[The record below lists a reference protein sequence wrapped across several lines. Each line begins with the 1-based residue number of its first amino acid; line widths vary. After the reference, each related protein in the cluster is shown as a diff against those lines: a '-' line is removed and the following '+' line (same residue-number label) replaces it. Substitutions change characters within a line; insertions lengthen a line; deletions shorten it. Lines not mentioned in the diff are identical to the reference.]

1 MGKAAICS
9 AISPRS
15 TLSPALKEQINPSQ
29 KRGYTA
35 ISCALG
41 SDLCRWL
48 GVIRG
53 PNLVRLSVVGS
64 FGLGV
69 CGKGVLI
76 HGNRVLL
83 TPLFQGLRPAS
94 PYG

>member
-1 MGKAAICS
+1 
-9 AISPRS
+9 
-15 TLSPALKEQINPSQ
+15 
-29 KRGYTA
+29 
-35 ISCALG
+35 
-41 SDLCRWL
+41 LCRWL

-83 TPLFQGLRPAS
+83 TPLFQDLRPAS